1 MVIYKATFINNHGL
15 FINKQIKLKNLGEK
29 IMSKKIVAII
39 VACVLL
45 IGISAVF
52 VGCSA
57 LFPTTTTAAA
67 TAAGATTA
75 TTEAPTGFKAIF
87 ASYGTWIWLVV
98 LAVAFYFLLIR
109 PQRTRSKKA
118 QDLLRSIQRG
128 DEIVTIGGFYGRVK
142 DVREDS
148 VIITIAGGVDVKITK
163 SAVARNLTG
172 DQSQTPSGK

>member
-1 MVIYKATFINNHGL
+1 MNNHGL
-15 FINKQIKLKNLGEK
+15 FLNKQIKLKNLEEK
-29 IMSKKIVAII
+29 IMSKKMIAVIVVCI
-39 VACVLL
+39 LL

-52 VGCSA
+52 VGCTG

-75 TTEAPTGFKAIF
+75 ATTAPTGFQAIF
-87 ASYGTWIWLVV
+87 SSYGTWIWLIV
-98 LAVAFYFLLIR
+98 LGVAFYFLLIR

-163 SAVARNLTG
+163 GAVARNLTG
-172 DQSQTPSGK
+172 DQSQKTPAGK

>member
-1 MVIYKATFINNHGL
+1 
-15 FINKQIKLKNLGEK
+15 
-29 IMSKKIVAII
+29 MSKKIIAVI

-45 IGISAVF
+45 AGISAVF
-52 VGCSA
+52 VGCTG
-57 LFPTTTTAAA
+57 LFPTATTV
-67 TAAGATTA
+67 AGATTA
-75 TTEAPTGFKAIF
+75 TTEAPTGFQAIF

-128 DEIVTIGGFYGRVK
+128 DEIVTIGGLYGRVK

-163 SAVARNLTG
+163 GAVARNLTG
-172 DQSQTPSGK
+172 DQNQPTTTKK

>member
-1 MVIYKATFINNHGL
+1 LVIYKATFINNHGL
-15 FINKQIKLKNLGEK
+15 FLNKQIKLKNSGER
-29 IMSKKIVAII
+29 IMSKKIIAII
-39 VACVLL
+39 VACVIL

-57 LFPTTTTAAA
+57 LFPTSATTAV

-75 TTEAPTGFKAIF
+75 TTEAPTGFAAIF
-87 ASYGTWIWLVV
+87 ANYGTWIWLVV

-118 QDLLRSIQRG
+118 QELLRSIQRG

-148 VIITIAGGVDVKITK
+148 VIVTIAGGVDVKITK
-163 SAVARNLTG
+163 SAVAKNLTG
-172 DQSQTPSGK
+172 DQQQAAAKK

>member
-1 MVIYKATFINNHGL
+1 
-15 FINKQIKLKNLGEK
+15 
-29 IMSKKIVAII
+29 MSKKIIAVL

-52 VGCSA
+52 VGCTG
-57 LFPTTTTAAA
+57 LFPTATTTAAV

-75 TTEAPTGFKAIF
+75 TTAAPTGFKAIF
-87 ASYGTWIWLVV
+87 ASYGTWIWLIV

-128 DEIVTIGGFYGRVK
+128 DEIVTIGGFCGRVK

-172 DQSQTPSGK
+172 DQSQTPAGK

>member
-1 MVIYKATFINNHGL
+1 
-15 FINKQIKLKNLGEK
+15 
-29 IMSKKIVAII
+29 MSKKIIAVL

-52 VGCSA
+52 VGCTG
-57 LFPTTTTAAA
+57 LFPTATTTAAV

-75 TTEAPTGFKAIF
+75 TTAAPTGFKAIF
-87 ASYGTWIWLVV
+87 ASYGTWIWLIV

-172 DQSQTPSGK
+172 DQSQTPAGK

>member
-1 MVIYKATFINNHGL
+1 
-15 FINKQIKLKNLGEK
+15 
-29 IMSKKIVAII
+29 MSKKIIAVL

-45 IGISAVF
+45 AGISAVF
-52 VGCSA
+52 VGCTG
-57 LFPTTTTAAA
+57 LFPTTTAAA

-75 TTEAPTGFKAIF
+75 TTAAPTGFKAIF

-128 DEIVTIGGFYGRVK
+128 DEIVTIGGLYGRVK

-148 VIITIAGGVDVKITK
+148 VIVTIAGGVDIKITK
-163 SAVARNLTG
+163 GAVARNLTG
-172 DQSQTPSGK
+172 DQNQPTTTKK